1 MRHLG
6 KVSFA
11 LVILGLAACNM
22 YGDKP
27 TRMRNPVPRSKT
39 IKEIEAEKEAER
51 QASIIIYEDDC
62 NFSQSATPPPAK
74 AATRAAD
81 HERAGDAKAQVFKS
95 SSDIEVKKTV
105 LIDVID
111 EYGRALAADPFNPD
125 LTLKLADAYD
135 KAHRRGCALALL
147 GRLAKL
153 SNNPKYSKKA
163 DPVIDSVVDG
173 KGYFPHYRKDAI
185 RAVGR

>member
-6 KVSFA
+6 KVSIA
-11 LVILGLAACNM
+11 LVILGLSACNM

-39 IKEIEAEKEAER
+39 MKEIEAEKEAER
-51 QASIIIYEDDC
+51 QAKLVVEVDEC
-62 NFSQSATPPPAK
+62 NYTQTPTPPPAK
-74 AATRAAD
+74 ATTRAAD
-81 HERAGDAKAQVFKS
+81 HERAGDAKTQVFKGAS
-95 SSDIEVKKTV
+95 NTEVQRGA

-135 KAHRRGCALALL
+135 KAQRRGCALALL
-147 GRLAKL
+147 GRLAKM

-163 DPVIDSVVDG
+163 DLVIDSVVDG
-173 KGYFPHYRKDAI
+173 KGYFPRYRKDAI